1 MLKSGYALIDC
12 KGLDLT
18 GGSAPQTIA
27 GLYARLAEV
36 MKYGKPMIAQNCV
49 MGTGKPMTPLNVSAY
64 QYDTHTIYV
73 FFGTLEIVVTD
84 GSTNNVTV
92 VDLADTTNR
101 TAKKKEVK

>member
-18 GGSAPQTIA
+18 GGSTAQTIS
-27 GLYARLAEV
+27 GLYARLTEV
-36 MKYGKPMIAQNCV
+36 MKYGKPLIAENCI
-49 MGTGKPMTPLNVSAY
+49 MGTGKPMAPLNVSAY
-64 QYDTHTIYV
+64 QYDAHTIYV

-84 GSTNNVTV
+84 GSTGNVTV
-92 VDLADTTNR
+92 VDLADATNR

>member
-18 GGSAPQTIA
+18 GGSTPQTIA
-27 GLYARLAEV
+27 GLFARLVEV
-36 MKYGKPMIAQNCV
+36 MKYGKPMIAENCV
-49 MGTGKPMTPLNVSAY
+49 MGTGKPMAPLNVSAY
-64 QYDTHTIYV
+64 KYDIHTFYV

-92 VDLADTTNR
+92 VYLTDTTGR